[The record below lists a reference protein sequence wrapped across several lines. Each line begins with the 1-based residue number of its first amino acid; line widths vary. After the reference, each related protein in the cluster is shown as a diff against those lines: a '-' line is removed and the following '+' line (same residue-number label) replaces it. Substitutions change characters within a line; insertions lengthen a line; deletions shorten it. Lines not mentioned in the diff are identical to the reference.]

1 MYAINAFLHEQ
12 GDTMEELLKE
22 LKKKSIKS
30 VIWIVVFTFVIAV
43 VLFIINGPAV
53 PQMFSMLSGG
63 QNLDDLSHTELYNTI
78 ANHEI
83 YAVYDCFAEY
93 ETSNGKLYEYYI
105 IPYGEE
111 NDSYIGVRVDKEKA
125 TELDNI
131 CDDTWAYLMGES
143 DTLDR
148 TASVMGNVRPM
159 DGEELYYYEDWFKDM
174 DFSSDEIDEYAV
186 KYVLVDN
193 IFAND
198 ISPLRLY
205 LMSAGAVLIFLIGIF
220 TLIKACTGGYL
231 KAIKKDFAQLGT
243 YAESQIVSD
252 YENAY
257 VLSKNIRIGR
267 LFTYHVGQAAPRA
280 YLNSNIAWL
289 YQHRTKHYTNG
300 LYTGSNYSIVFYP
313 ANGTAK
319 AGDSFDIKKKDSDR
333 ILEYYANNFPHI
345 VVGYSD
351 ELRDLYNRD
360 RNAFL
365 ALRYMPAQQPL
376 NDNGFNLNDYP
387 DQQYN
392 NPA

>member
-1 MYAINAFLHEQ
+1 
-12 GDTMEELLKE
+12 MEELLKQ
-22 LKKKSIKS
+22 LKKKSIKN
-30 VIWIVVFTFVIAV
+30 VLWVVVLTTVIAI
-43 VLFIINGPAV
+43 VLFIINGAAV
-53 PQMFSMLSGG
+53 PQMFSMLNGDK
-63 QNLDDLSHTELYNTI
+63 NLDELSHTDLYNTI
-78 ANHEI
+78 ATNEI

-93 ETSNGKLYEYYI
+93 ETSNGKLYDYYV

-111 NDSYIGVRVDKEKA
+111 GDSYIGVRVDEEKA
-125 TELDNI
+125 AELDSI

-143 DTLDR
+143 DTLDH
-148 TASVMGNVRPM
+148 TVMVTGNVRPM
-159 DGEELYYYEDWFKDM
+159 DGDELYYYEDWFKDM
-174 DFSSDEIDEYAV
+174 DFSSDEINEYAV
-186 KYVLVDN
+186 KYVLVDDR
-193 IFAND
+193 FADD

-220 TLIKACTGGYL
+220 TLIKACAGGYL
-231 KAIKKDFAQLGT
+231 KNIKKDFAQLGT
-243 YAESQIVSD
+243 YAENQIVSD

-267 LFTYHVGQAAPRA
+267 LFTYNVGQAAPRA
-280 YLNSNIAWL
+280 HLNSNIAWL

-313 ANGTAK
+313 ANGSGTVA
-319 AGDSFDIKKKDSDR
+319 DSFDIKKKDSDR

-351 ELRDLYNRD
+351 ELRDLYHRD

-365 ALRYMPAQQPL
+365 ALRYMPAQQPQG
-376 NDNGFNLNDYP
+376 NDGFNLNNYP